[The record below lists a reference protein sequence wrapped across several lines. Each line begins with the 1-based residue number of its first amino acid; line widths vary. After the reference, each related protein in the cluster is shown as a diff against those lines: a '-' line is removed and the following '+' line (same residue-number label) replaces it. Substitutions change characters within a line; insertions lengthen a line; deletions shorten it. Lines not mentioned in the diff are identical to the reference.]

1 MPAQA
6 GREELA
12 FKFEARLRK
21 TIKPPPEQAVG
32 SNHHG
37 GQGNRAGEQEIKIL
51 GVGGCGYHGADTHG
65 RVDLAFEMGI
75 FGDDADVPRAA

>member
-6 GREELA
+6 GHEELA
-12 FKFEARLRK
+12 FKFEARLGK

-32 SNHHG
+32 SNYHG
-37 GQGNRAGEQEIKIL
+37 GQGNRAGEQQIEIF
-51 GVGGCGYHGADTHG
+51 GVGGRGNHGADTHG

-75 FGDDADVPRAA
+75 FSDDADVPRAA